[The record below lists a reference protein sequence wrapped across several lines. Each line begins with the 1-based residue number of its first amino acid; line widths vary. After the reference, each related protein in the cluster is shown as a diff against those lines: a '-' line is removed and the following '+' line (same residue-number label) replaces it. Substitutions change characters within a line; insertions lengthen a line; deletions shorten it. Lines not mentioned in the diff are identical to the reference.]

1 VGIQPIVQSFGN
13 AYFND
18 KSLFNIPVILGLLF
32 LLLLRFPKKI
42 GKGING
48 QLNWEINHINMYFI
62 FLYGIYY
69 FIFMSLPLLWQV
81 PYNRFLPLFLYGLL
95 TCIWSYYNYILSGE
109 FSSMWCYLAIG
120 YAFLAYFV
128 NMKSTLKNQV
138 DK

>member
-81 PYNRFLPLFLYGLL
+81 PYNRFLPLFY
-95 TCIWSYYNYILSGE
+95 TDY
-109 FSSMWCYLAIG
+109 
-120 YAFLAYFV
+120 
-128 NMKSTLKNQV
+128 
-138 DK
+138 